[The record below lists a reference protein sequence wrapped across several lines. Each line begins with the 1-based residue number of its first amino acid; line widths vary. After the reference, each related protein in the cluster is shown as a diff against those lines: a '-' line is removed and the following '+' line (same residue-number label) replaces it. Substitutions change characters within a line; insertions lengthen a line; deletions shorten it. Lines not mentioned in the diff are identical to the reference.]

1 MNPVPVKTASETSR
15 DLSQSPASP
24 LASAITLVTLIFI
37 LSATGCRAGDD
48 GNSYSVHDKHPLQK
62 KDFAIAIHGGAGVI
76 SRDIDPEVRDG
87 YLASLEEAARIG
99 RDILDQGGSSLDAVE
114 IVIRFMEDDE
124 RYNAGKGSVFTS
136 EGTHELDASI
146 MDGRD
151 LNAGAVA
158 GVRTVRNPIT
168 LARLVME
175 QSRHVMFSGDGAEL
189 FADQM
194 DVERVD
200 NSYFSTDRRKR
211 QLENAREQMEN
222 TRGQL
227 ENTRRQIKNAR
238 GQMENAREQIENARG
253 YLEHLPTHPQEPSF
267 RFGTVGAVALDRH
280 GNLAAGTSTGGM
292 TNKMTGRIGDSP
304 VIAAGTYADNNS
316 CAVSATGHGE
326 KFIRNAVAYQICAI
340 MEYGGATLEEAAKM
354 VIHEKLDEGDGGI
367 IAVDKWG
374 NIVFEFSSPGM
385 FRAAADSDGRFE
397 AAIWE

>member
-1 MNPVPVKTASETSR
+1 MVSSLVYIAMLAALTCILPTA
-15 DLSQSPASP
+15 
-24 LASAITLVTLIFI
+24 
-37 LSATGCRAGDD
+37 GCQAGDHSSPNPD
-48 GNSYSVHDKHPLQK
+48 HGRHPHQK

-87 YLASLEEAARIG
+87 YLASLKEAARIG
-99 RDILDQGGSSLDAVE
+99 RDLLDQGGSSLDAVE
-114 IVIRFMEDDE
+114 MVIRFLEDDE
-124 RYNAGKGSVFTS
+124 RFNAGKGSVFTS

-158 GVRTVRNPIT
+158 GVRTVKNPIS

-175 QSRHVMFSGDGAEL
+175 QSRHVMFSGDGAEM
-189 FADQM
+189 FADEM
-194 DVERVD
+194 NVDRVD
-200 NSYFSTDRRKR
+200 NSWFGTERRLR
-211 QLENAREQMEN
+211 QLENARRQQVHAQGPPERSITEHAQEQSEHS
-222 TRGQL
+222 Q
-227 ENTRRQIKNAR
+227 AR
-238 GQMENAREQIENARG
+238 
-253 YLEHLPTHPQEPSF
+253 SF
-267 RFGTVGAVALDRH
+267 RFGTVGAAALDRQ

-292 TNKMTGRIGDSP
+292 TNKMPGRIGDSP

-340 MEYGGATLEEAAKM
+340 MEYQGASLEEAAQI
-354 VIHEKLDEGDGGI
+354 VIHEKLDKGDGGI

-385 FRAAADSDGRFE
+385 FRAAADSEGLFE
-397 AAIWE
+397 AAIWD